1 MDEQI
6 KSMLEQAQII
16 PGGGSK
22 SCTLQLA
29 FNVPGHEKYHDH
41 IIFDKDQKVEDVIH
55 KLRCLANRLQHH
67 CVENTGARMRM
78 QSGAQTSLKY
88 RQKRIN

>member
-6 KSMLEQAQII
+6 ESMLETAQIK
-16 PGGGSK
+16 PEGGSQA
-22 SCTLQLA
+22 CTLQLSFA
-29 FNVPGHEKYHDH
+29 VPGHKGYHDH

-67 CVENTGARMRM
+67 CVEKIGARIQM
-78 QSGAQTSLKY
+78 QSDVQTSLKY
-88 RQKRIN
+88 RQKRTS